1 MAASRM
7 NYIITWTGHSQV
19 YGCASKEGA
28 LETPPPHESYTL
40 EDKRVFFITYQPDNK
55 VISVHEVPREEVL
68 TAEIKVPKPRKKK
81 DDEQDPPTE
90 L

>member
-7 NYIITWTGHSQV
+7 NYIVTWTGHSQV

-28 LETPPPHESYTL
+28 LETPPPDKTDYTL

-55 VISVHEVPREEVL
+55 VISVHELPREEVL
-68 TAEIKVPKPRKKK
+68 TAELKAKPTRKKK
-81 DDEQDPPTE
+81 DDEQDT
-90 L
+90 